1 MSATITVR
9 DEMTADVWMKTLP
22 RGVLTAHITVRDLI
36 RKRVCEE
43 VQGYNQARPE
53 HVHGLIQPTAVER
66 VLNGDTLQRRQQ
78 LDWEEQYRRAI
89 AAFERNGFFIL
100 VDNRQVESLDDE
112 IELKDGAEISFITLV
127 PLVG

>member
-1 MSATITVR
+1 MSAAITVH

-36 RKRVCEE
+36 RKRVYEE

-53 HVHGLIQPTAVER
+53 HVCGLIQPTAVER
-66 VLNGDTLQRRQQ
+66 VLNGDTLQQRQQ

-89 AAFERNGFFIL
+89 AA
-100 VDNRQVESLDDE
+100 DDE
-112 IELKDGAEISFITLV
+112 IDLKDDANISFITLV
-127 PLVG
+127 PLVGG